1 MVRSPDTL
9 VERAAEAAALDDHLE
24 AVRRREG
31 GRVVLVA
38 GEAGIGKTA
47 LVTTFRERHEGVR
60 SLVGAC
66 DALHTPRPLGPL
78 IDIAEE
84 IGGELAAVAD
94 SGATPG
100 AVAAGLAAALRTHD
114 VLVLVLEDLHW
125 ADEATLDVVRLL
137 ARRLESLPMLLV
149 ATYRDDELDRSH
161 PLRVL
166 VGELPRSVVHRIA
179 LRRLSAAGVAEL
191 ARGREVDAREL
202 HRLTSGNPFFVTEVL
217 AAEDG
222 AVPDSVRDVVLAR
235 AARLGDGERALLD
248 AVAILPPRAELWLL
262 EPLVGPAA
270 GHLESCLASGML
282 HADRSAVAFRHEIA
296 RVAIEDALPP
306 DRRQEL
312 HRRALAAL
320 ATAPGRTADPARLA
334 HHAEAAAMPEAVLRH
349 AWDAASEAA
358 RLGAHREAAAQ
369 YARALRVADGAR
381 SELRADLL
389 DRRSYECYLTGDL
402 AGAIGARREALCEHQ
417 ARDDCLREGDS
428 RRWLSRL
435 LWLSGESDG
444 ADEEAQRA
452 IALLEPLPPGRELAM
467 AYGNVAQVRMLS
479 HDLAGASLWGSR
491 AIELAERLN
500 DVDILAHALNTVGTA
515 ELQAE
520 LSVGWTTLMLSLELA
535 AAAGLDEHVARAQVN
550 LAASA
555 IAALDHDR
563 ADVHLDAGIAF
574 CSERDLDVLMA
585 YLTGLKARCELGR
598 GRWDSAMA
606 LAVDGLSL
614 SGVTPVSRIHHLLVI
629 GTLRARRGD
638 PDPWTPLAEASELA
652 ARTGTLQ
659 RAPVAAARA
668 EACWL
673 AGRTEEVAAETDAA
687 LALALFT
694 RDGRDAGAVGVWRH
708 RAGLGDPLAYQLAEP
723 WRSEVGG
730 DHAGAAARWERL
742 GCPYEAALA
751 LCGSDSEDALRRSH
765 AELQRLGAQPA
776 ASRVAR
782 LLRERGVRGIQRGPR
797 AATRQNLAGLTPR
810 EVEILQLVAEG
821 RRTPDIAAQL
831 FLSQRTV
838 HHHVS
843 AILRKLAVTSR
854 GQAVAEAVRL
864 GIVRR

>member
-1 MVRSPDTL
+1 
-9 VERAAEAAALDDHLE
+9 
-24 AVRRREG
+24 
-31 GRVVLVA
+31 
-38 GEAGIGKTA
+38 
-47 LVTTFRERHEGVR
+47 
-60 SLVGAC
+60 
-66 DALHTPRPLGPL
+66 
-78 IDIAEE
+78 
-84 IGGELAAVAD
+84 
-94 SGATPG
+94 
-100 AVAAGLAAALRTHD
+100 
-114 VLVLVLEDLHW
+114 
-125 ADEATLDVVRLL
+125 
-137 ARRLESLPMLLV
+137 
-149 ATYRDDELDRSH
+149 
-161 PLRVL
+161 
-166 VGELPRSVVHRIA
+166 
-179 LRRLSAAGVAEL
+179 
-191 ARGREVDAREL
+191 
-202 HRLTSGNPFFVTEVL
+202 
-217 AAEDG
+217 
-222 AVPDSVRDVVLAR
+222 
-235 AARLGDGERALLD
+235 
-248 AVAILPPRAELWLL
+248 
-262 EPLVGPAA
+262 
-270 GHLESCLASGML
+270 
-282 HADRSAVAFRHEIA
+282 
-296 RVAIEDALPP
+296 
-306 DRRQEL
+306 
-312 HRRALAAL
+312 
-320 ATAPGRTADPARLA
+320 
-334 HHAEAAAMPEAVLRH
+334 MPEAVLRH

-369 YARALRVADGAR
+369 YARALRVADGAG

-402 AGAIGARREALCEHQ
+402 AGAIAARREALAEHQ
-417 ARDDCLREGDS
+417 ARDDRLREGDS

-435 LWLSGESDG
+435 LWLSGEGDG

-479 HDLAGASLWGSR
+479 HDLTSASLWGSR

-520 LSVGWTTLMLSLELA
+520 LAVGWTTLMLSLELA
-535 AAAGLDEHVARAQVN
+535 AAAGLDEHVARARVN

-555 IAALDHDR
+555 LAALDHDL

-574 CSERDLDVLMA
+574 CCERDLDVLMA
-585 YLTGLKARCELGR
+585 YLTGLKARCELDR
-598 GRWDSAMA
+598 GRWDSALA

-629 GTLRARRGD
+629 GSVRARRGE

-673 AGRTEEVAAETDAA
+673 AGRTSEVAAETDAA
-687 LALALFT
+687 FALALST
-694 RDGRDAGAVGVWRH
+694 RDGRDAGAVGIWRH
-708 RAGLGDPLAYQLAEP
+708 RVGLGAPLADQLAEP
-723 WRSEVGG
+723 WRSEVAG
-730 DHAGAAARWERL
+730 DHAGASARWERL

-751 LCGSDSEDALRRSH
+751 LCGSDSEDALRRSL

-782 LLRERGVRGIQRGPR
+782 LLRERGVRGVRRGPR
-797 AATRQNLAGLTPR
+797 AATRQNRAGLTPR
-810 EVEILQLVAEG
+810 EVEVLQLVADG
-821 RRTPDIAAQL
+821 LRTEDIAARL

-843 AILRKLAVTSR
+843 AILRKLAVASR

-864 GIVRR
+864 GLVRR